1 MNETEIADA
10 LNRQGVKTDLDRD
23 WTRGTVHQVL
33 TNEKYIGNNV
43 FNRTSFKLKKRRVV
57 NDSDTWVRAEGVFE
71 GIVEAR
77 YFYTAQGIITER
89 SRKYSDEELLSML
102 KNLYQRQGWLSGL
115 LIDEADNMP
124 SSSAYASRFGSLL
137 RAYELVEYTPNRD
150 MRYIEINRHIRSLY
164 PDICEGVIDNIR
176 ELGGYV
182 HREVTSDMIFV
193 NNEVSVS
200 IVICRCFQTQAGRNR
215 WKVRLDAGLRPDIT
229 IIIRMDEQNKEA
241 LDYYILPALD
251 VENPK
256 LRLSDNNGLALDC
269 YRFND
274 LEDFFSLT
282 RRIDIQEAALWQTA
296 TIFR

>member
-1 MNETEIADA
+1 
-10 LNRQGVKTDLDRD
+10 
-23 WTRGTVHQVL
+23 
-33 TNEKYIGNNV
+33 
-43 FNRTSFKLKKRRVV
+43 
-57 NDSDTWVRAEGVFE
+57 
-71 GIVEAR
+71 
-77 YFYTAQGIITER
+77 
-89 SRKYSDEELLSML
+89 
-102 KNLYQRQGWLSGL
+102 
-115 LIDEADNMP
+115 
-124 SSSAYASRFGSLL
+124 
-137 RAYELVEYTPNRD
+137 
-150 MRYIEINRHIRSLY
+150 
-164 PDICEGVIDNIR
+164 
-176 ELGGYV
+176 
-182 HREVTSDMIFV
+182 MIFV